1 MNDWVTLV
9 AGIVGVLVVTWLV
22 FLAVLAT
29 TRPDSQTITESLRL
43 VPDTARLVK
52 RLAADRKVRGVRVRL
67 LFLLAYL
74 ASPIDLVPDF
84 IPVLGYADDLLLI
97 ALVLRSVARTAGI
110 ETLRRHWPG
119 TPEGF
124 DALIRLCRVE
134 VTAPSVD
141 APTAGDDE
149 GVV

>member
-9 AGIVGVLVVTWLV
+9 AAIVGALVVTWLV

-52 RLAADRKVRGVRVRL
+52 RLAADRSIHGVRVRL

-84 IPVLGYADDLLLI
+84 IPILGYADDLLLI
-97 ALVLRSVARTAGI
+97 ALVLRSVARTAGVD
-110 ETLRRHWPG
+110 TLRQHWPG

-124 DALIRLCRVE
+124 DAMIRLCRLE
-134 VTAPSVD
+134 VRGPSVD
-141 APTAGDDE
+141 APTAGNDE
-149 GVV
+149 DVV

>member
-1 MNDWVTLV
+1 MNGWVTLV
-9 AGIVGVLVVTWLV
+9 AGIVGALVVTWLL
-22 FLAVLAT
+22 FLVAHAT
-29 TRPDSQTITESLRL
+29 TRPDRQTITESLRL

-52 RLAADRKVRGVRVRL
+52 RLAADRSIRGVRVRL
-67 LFLLAYL
+67 WFLLAYL

-97 ALVLRSVARTAGI
+97 AFVLRNVARTAGI
-110 ETLRRHWPG
+110 DTLRRHWSG

-134 VTAPSVD
+134 ATAPSVD
-141 APTAGDDE
+141 APTAGDDAD
-149 GVV
+149 VA